1 MAENLLCKLD
11 SITNGTLHI
20 GSTEVQSEL
29 PFTQLY
35 NSFSYRCNS
44 IPNNGSEI
52 SLNWTQCHEHNYG

>member
-52 SLNWTQCHEHNYG
+52 SLN